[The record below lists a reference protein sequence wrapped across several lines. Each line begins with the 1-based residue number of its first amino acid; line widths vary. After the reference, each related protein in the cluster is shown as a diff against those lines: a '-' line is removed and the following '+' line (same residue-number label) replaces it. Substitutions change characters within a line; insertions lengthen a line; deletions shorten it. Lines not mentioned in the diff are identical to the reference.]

1 MQQLSI
7 TVTQLPTSITIP
19 SLARLLCVLPLR
31 IACLLTMM
39 GISAR
44 VSSKSANSAMTPYE
58 PSMSTPRMSG
68 WTDRNAIL
76 EFFARPA
83 PTPRPAAVSQTA
95 KCTPAIRPQKGY
107 KEFKFYHYADP
118 DAYIVQYRYDCSSVA
133 SRRCDDGP
141 LEQFVVLNYKGEPIS
156 KSNAPGGAIRN
167 NPDAPKSC
175 SPWASFDNGSCVT
188 PRTSLLNL
196 LEPGGG
202 EAATFLNS
210 CPLLKGATKQPPVK
224 KSDERLIQRPQV
236 LNSTRSG
243 RITAGRV
250 PEQQVALQVNSQFSK
265 SVRQLNQLTSAKC
278 AIVPAPSKRGRRI
291 HNTSSAVVGRS
302 GISAITTL
310 EPCIPLLQMAPQQ
323 TSTSL
328 SKSKSKV
335 QSLSTAVDKKPTEG
349 RQKIVRDGSDPG
361 FAMLLYDKLVHLKLA
376 QVESSLGDD
385 AYEDQDR

>member
-1 MQQLSI
+1 VIDFMLADAGSDCMIPQGEYHVTRRRHVENN
-7 TVTQLPTSITIP
+7 TVLAVPVYVVCGDETSITIP

-44 VSSKSANSAMTPYE
+44 VSSKLANSAMTPYE

-156 KSNAPGGAIRN
+156 KS
-167 NPDAPKSC
+167 
-175 SPWASFDNGSCVT
+175 
-188 PRTSLLNL
+188 
-196 LEPGGG
+196 
-202 EAATFLNS
+202 
-210 CPLLKGATKQPPVK
+210 
-224 KSDERLIQRPQV
+224 
-236 LNSTRSG
+236 
-243 RITAGRV
+243 
-250 PEQQVALQVNSQFSK
+250 
-265 SVRQLNQLTSAKC
+265 
-278 AIVPAPSKRGRRI
+278 
-291 HNTSSAVVGRS
+291 
-302 GISAITTL
+302 
-310 EPCIPLLQMAPQQ
+310 
-323 TSTSL
+323 
-328 SKSKSKV
+328 
-335 QSLSTAVDKKPTEG
+335 
-349 RQKIVRDGSDPG
+349 
-361 FAMLLYDKLVHLKLA
+361 
-376 QVESSLGDD
+376 
-385 AYEDQDR
+385 